1 VINAYD
7 RSIRLSPNA
16 ILKLAGQR
24 MAQVAARK
32 QTIRESA
39 LRGASLALQSC
50 EAREVILS
58 GPARSSKT
66 FGALYKFH
74 RAAQTVPGA
83 RLLFIR
89 QTRESLTDSALVTFE
104 QDVVGAGHPITNGAR
119 RESRHSYLYP
129 NGSEI
134 IVAGFKQYSKDQTSK
149 VMSTEYDMI
158 FVNECNELMEH
169 QWQQLTTRLTHFKTP
184 YPQIV
189 GDMNPPAPLHWTWRR
204 ANANQLTMLNAGLQD
219 NPRWWDEST
228 QAWTSEGQQVYATLD
243 ALTGILRD
251 RLFLGK
257 SVAAEGLVYGDV
269 WDDGSLT
276 GNVTELAEYESN
288 AGPVYWFMDDGYSA
302 GSAPNTRGL
311 DPQTGYYVAD
321 AHPRVILFVQQKSDG
336 HFDVFGESY
345 ACKKLSNEQ
354 IADAIAQTYPAP
366 DEVTHGPGSAEIRG
380 RLFEAS
386 LVPHQCTAK
395 IEESIQELRNALA
408 IDSNG
413 WRRIRVHPRCK
424 HLRAEMATYA
434 YESGTDRPIKQFDHG
449 PDALRYGIFILRF
462 ER

>member
-1 VINAYD
+1 M
-7 RSIRLSPNA
+7 P
-16 ILKLAGQR
+16 
-24 MAQVAARK
+24 
-32 QTIRESA
+32 E

-66 FGALYKFH
+66 FGVLYKFH
-74 RAAQTVPGA
+74 RAAQAVPGA

-104 QDVVGAGHPITNGAR
+104 QDVVGAGHPILSGAR
-119 RESRHSYLYP
+119 RESRHSYIYP

-149 VMSTEYDMI
+149 VMSTEYDGI
-158 FVNECNELMEH
+158 FVNECNELLES
-169 QWQQLTTRLTHFKTP
+169 QWEQLTTRLTHFKTP

-204 ANANQLTMLNAGLQD
+204 INANKLTVFNAGLQD
-219 NPRWWDEST
+219 NPRWWDKAMQT
-228 QAWTSEGQQVYATLD
+228 WTSEGQQVYSTLD
-243 ALTGILRD
+243 SLTGILRD

-257 SVAAEGLVYGDV
+257 SVATEGLVYGDV

-276 GNVTELAEYESN
+276 GNVTEAAEYEAN
-288 AGPVYWFMDDGYSA
+288 AGPVYWFIDDGYSA

-311 DPQTGYYVAD
+311 DPHTGYYVAD
-321 AHPRVILFVQQKSDG
+321 AHPRVIFFMQHKADG
-336 HFDVFGESY
+336 HLDVFGESY
-345 ACKKLSNEQ
+345 ACKKLSDEQ
-354 IADAIAQTYPAP
+354 ITEALALPYPAP
-366 DEVTHGPGSAEIRG
+366 DMVTHGPGSAEIRG

-395 IEESIQELRNALA
+395 VEESIQELRNALA
-408 IDSNG
+408 IDANG
-413 WRRIRVHPRCK
+413 WRRVRVHPRCK

-434 YESGTDRPIKQFDHG
+434 YESGTDKPVKQYDHG